1 MDVQN
6 VPLDSIVISDNYIL
20 TLHRRNT
27 CEAIRVTGLMM
38 PVVVRRDG
46 ERYVLIDGYERIMCA
61 KEFGW
66 REVPA
71 IVTDDSRVDV
81 LRLALNYV
89 RGKVC
94 GINILMY
101 TWQLS
106 QQYDASILA
115 KILGREYD
123 TIRKYR
129 SAAEALIAL
138 RLSKEEYQE
147 LHQNCISIRKL
158 ISCAF
163 EAKDKK
169 QFFECLTYRPSGK
182 KISPEL
188 VKKAAELEKDPELK
202 NTVDMVDMLGKD
214 KIMKLVEIWDLAR
227 KTICTRLDRYKKKLL
242 AEDYRLLE
250 MLCQ

>member
-1 MDVQN
+1 METQTI
-6 VPLDSIVISDNYIL
+6 PLDSIVVPDGYIL

-38 PVVVRRDG
+38 PVVVKKEDG
-46 ERYVLIDGYERIMCA
+46 RYVLVDGYERLQCA

-71 IVTDDSRVDV
+71 IVTEDPRTDV

-89 RGKVC
+89 RGRVC
-94 GINILMY
+94 GIDVLLY
-101 TWQLS
+101 VWQLS

-123 TIRKYR
+123 TVQKYR
-129 SAAEALIAL
+129 RAAEAVIAL
-138 RLSKEEYQE
+138 SLSKEEYQE
-147 LHQNCISIRKL
+147 LHQNCISLRKIL
-158 ISCAF
+158 SCAF
-163 EAKDKK
+163 DSKDKK
-169 QFFECLTYRPSGK
+169 RFFECLTYRPSGK
-182 KISPEL
+182 KVSPEL
-188 VKKAAELEKDPELK
+188 VKKAAELEKDPDVRMA
-202 NTVDMVDMLGKD
+202 VDVVDVLGKD
-214 KIMKLVEIWDLAR
+214 KVMRLAEIWDLAK